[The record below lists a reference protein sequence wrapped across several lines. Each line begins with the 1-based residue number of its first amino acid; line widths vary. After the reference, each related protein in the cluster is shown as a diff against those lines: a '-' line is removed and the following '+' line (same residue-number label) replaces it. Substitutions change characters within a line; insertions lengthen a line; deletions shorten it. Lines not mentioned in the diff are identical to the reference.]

1 MTQKERQARGKNA
14 IFLAAMEEFGSHD
27 YNAVT
32 MDSICMNHSISKGM
46 MYHYYSNK
54 DDLFLLC
61 VRDLFEA
68 LTKQLESEM
77 PALDIQ
83 NPFEAV
89 KQFFMIR
96 ERFFQQYPQRKN
108 IFENA
113 MLHPPRHLESDI
125 HALRQPIHKL
135 NRQFLSRVT
144 GVMPLRQGLST
155 ETVTRYMESIEY
167 VFPSLLRQFRS
178 EGKITDLHTMLGATE
193 EILGM
198 ILFGLIPQ
206 PVTP

>member
-1 MTQKERQARGKNA
+1 MTQKERQARSKNA

-27 YNAVT
+27 YDAVT

-113 MLHPPRHLESDI
+113 MLRTPEHLAGQLRDLRRPIREMNRDFLKKVTESIKLRPGLDEKKVLRSLES
-125 HALRQPIHKL
+125 
-135 NRQFLSRVT
+135 
-144 GVMPLRQGLST
+144 
-155 ETVTRYMESIEY
+155 MEYS
-167 VFPSLLRQFRS
+167 FRSLLYQYQ
-178 EGKITDLHTMLGATE
+178 EEQKPQDIHTMLEAAE
-193 EILGM
+193 ELVDMG
-198 ILFGLIPQ
+198 LFG
-206 PVTP
+206 VAVRTDG

>member
-1 MTQKERQARGKNA
+1 MTQKERQARSKNA

-27 YNAVT
+27 YDAVT

-113 MLHPPRHLESDI
+113 MLRTPEHLAGQIRDLRRPIREMNRDFLKKVTESIKLRPGLDEKKVLRSLES
-125 HALRQPIHKL
+125 
-135 NRQFLSRVT
+135 
-144 GVMPLRQGLST
+144 
-155 ETVTRYMESIEY
+155 MEYS
-167 VFPSLLRQFRS
+167 FRSLLYQYQ
-178 EGKITDLHTMLGATE
+178 EEQKPQDIHTMLEAAE
-193 EILGM
+193 ELVDMG
-198 ILFGLIPQ
+198 LFG
-206 PVTP
+206 VAVRTDG